1 MNAEGATPVAAAE
14 ETSPARPAD
23 SPADSGDITAGIT
36 ELQNVLLGTESIEEF
51 VHELAVQAASLVAGS
66 LSCGVTVRRA
76 SQAGP
81 VVAGPVVAGPVV
93 AGPVVAG
100 PVACSDD
107 LAAWVNELQ
116 SRLGEGPCLT
126 ALEDGCLVR
135 SADLA
140 TEARWPRFAAEA
152 RQAGISSCLSLPL
165 VARDETVGALNLY
178 SRQRQAFGAA
188 PARRAQRFADNAA
201 GALALGLRLASY
213 AALTDQLRASLASR
227 AAIDQALG
235 IIMVRQRCT
244 QDTAFAA
251 LRAASQNRNVKLHDV
266 ATEVVASVTGQAP
279 PPPPFGLG

>member
-14 ETSPARPAD
+14 EASPARSAGS
-23 SPADSGDITAGIT
+23 SPDSGDITASIT

-66 LSCGVTVRRA
+66 LSCGVTIRRA
-76 SQAGP
+76 SEA
-81 VVAGPVVAGPVV
+81 AT
-93 AGPVVAG
+93 
-100 PVACSDD
+100 VACSDD
-107 LAAWVNELQ
+107 LAAQVNELHY
-116 SRLGEGPCLT
+116 RLGEGPCLT

-165 VARDETVGALNLY
+165 VARDDTVGALNLY
-178 SRQRQAFGAA
+178 SRQRQAFGPAQ
-188 PARRAQRFADNAA
+188 ARRAQRFADNAA
-201 GALALGLRLASY
+201 SALALGLQLASY

-266 ATEVVASVTGQAP
+266 AVEVVATVTGQVP
-279 PPPPFGLG
+279 QPPPFGRG